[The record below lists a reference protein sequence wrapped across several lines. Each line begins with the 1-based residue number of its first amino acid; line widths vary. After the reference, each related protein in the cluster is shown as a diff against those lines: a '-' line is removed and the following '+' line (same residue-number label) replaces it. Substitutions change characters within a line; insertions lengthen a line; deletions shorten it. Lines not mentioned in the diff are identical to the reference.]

1 MKQRILVAVVGVPAL
16 LAVLCAAPDW
26 ATLALLMGL
35 CIIASHE
42 LLAAVLPPEKT
53 RRWWGLAAT
62 LAVFVVANV
71 YFSHE
76 RFAGTA
82 AAGLMPWLLAAL
94 VVVVFLC
101 MVLEYG
107 KKEEMDFTALCA
119 ILVAGAAIPLAL
131 SCLLRLRMLEH
142 GAGLVL
148 IPLVAAFMSDTM
160 ALFGGML
167 FGKTKLAPVVSPKK
181 TREGAVSGLVGGD
194 GIKMRQYAMR
204 GAAMSGGY
212 VCDVIAEALSMA
224 ESNACMRRIVA
235 APTAG
240 ACGVLPAVLLPLC
253 NYEELTQHQLLEA
266 LYVAS
271 GIGAVIAHRACISGA
286 AGGCQAEI
294 GTAAAMAAGALVAIK
309 GGTGAQIGHAVA
321 MALKNLMGLIC
332 DPVAGLV
339 EVPCVKRNV
348 IGAVDAVSAADMA
361 LAGVESRIP
370 VDEVI
375 DAMGDVGRRMPVEFR
390 ETALGG
396 LATTPTGQEIKHC
409 MNKKEE

>member
-82 AAGLMPWLLAAL
+82 AELMPWLVAAL

-181 TREGAVSGLVGGD
+181 TREGAVSGLVGGMV
-194 GIKMRQYAMR
+194 GMVLY
-204 GAAMSGGY
+204 
-212 VCDVIAEALSMA
+212 
-224 ESNACMRRIVA
+224 RIIFFLCTEV
-235 APTAG
+235 PLHIG
-240 ACGVLPAVLLPLC
+240 WCVLLGLVGAVLG
-253 NYEELTQHQLLEA
+253 QLGDL
-266 LYVAS
+266 S
-271 GIGAVIAHRACISGA
+271 FS
-286 AGGCQAEI
+286 
-294 GTAAAMAAGALVAIK
+294 
-309 GGTGAQIGHAVA
+309 
-321 MALKNLMGLIC
+321 
-332 DPVAGLV
+332 
-339 EVPCVKRNV
+339 CVKRQYGIKDYGRLLPGHGGVLDRFDSV
-348 IGAVDAVSAADMA
+348 IFAAPVIWMIVNAVT
-361 LAGVESRIP
+361 LY
-370 VDEVI
+370 
-375 DAMGDVGRRMPVEFR
+375 
-390 ETALGG
+390 
-396 LATTPTGQEIKHC
+396 
-409 MNKKEE
+409 

>member
-76 RFAGTA
+76 RFTGT
-82 AAGLMPWLLAAL
+82 AAGLMPWLVAAL

-107 KKEEMDFTALCA
+107 KKEEMDFTVLCA

-181 TREGAVSGLVGGD
+181 TREGAVSGLVGGMAGMVLYRIIFFLCTEVPLHIGWCVLLGLVGAVLGQLGD
-194 GIKMRQYAMR
+194 LSFSCIKRQYGIKDYGRLLP
-204 GAAMSGGY
+204 GHGG
-212 VCDVIAEALSMA
+212 VLDRFDSVIF
-224 ESNACMRRIVA
+224 A
-235 APTAG
+235 AP
-240 ACGVLPAVLLPLC
+240 VIWMIVNAV
-253 NYEELTQHQLLEA
+253 A
-266 LYVAS
+266 LY
-271 GIGAVIAHRACISGA
+271 
-286 AGGCQAEI
+286 
-294 GTAAAMAAGALVAIK
+294 
-309 GGTGAQIGHAVA
+309 
-321 MALKNLMGLIC
+321 
-332 DPVAGLV
+332 
-339 EVPCVKRNV
+339 
-348 IGAVDAVSAADMA
+348 
-361 LAGVESRIP
+361 
-370 VDEVI
+370 
-375 DAMGDVGRRMPVEFR
+375 
-390 ETALGG
+390 
-396 LATTPTGQEIKHC
+396 
-409 MNKKEE
+409 

>member
-181 TREGAVSGLVGGD
+181 TREGAFSGLVGG
-194 GIKMRQYAMR
+194 
-204 GAAMSGGY
+204 
-212 VCDVIAEALSMA
+212 MA
-224 ESNACMRRIVA
+224 GMVLYRIIFFLCTEV
-235 APTAG
+235 PLHIG
-240 ACGVLPAVLLPLC
+240 WCVLLGLVGAVLG
-253 NYEELTQHQLLEA
+253 QLGDL
-266 LYVAS
+266 S
-271 GIGAVIAHRACISGA
+271 FS
-286 AGGCQAEI
+286 
-294 GTAAAMAAGALVAIK
+294 
-309 GGTGAQIGHAVA
+309 
-321 MALKNLMGLIC
+321 
-332 DPVAGLV
+332 
-339 EVPCVKRNV
+339 CVKRQYGIKDYGRLLPGHGGVLDRFDSV
-348 IGAVDAVSAADMA
+348 IFAAPVIWMIVNAVA
-361 LAGVESRIP
+361 LY
-370 VDEVI
+370 
-375 DAMGDVGRRMPVEFR
+375 
-390 ETALGG
+390 
-396 LATTPTGQEIKHC
+396 
-409 MNKKEE
+409 

>member
-82 AAGLMPWLLAAL
+82 AAELMPWLVAAL
-94 VVVVFLC
+94 VVVLFLC

-148 IPLVAAFMSDTM
+148 IPLVSAFMSDSL

-167 FGKTKLAPVVSPKK
+167 FGKTKLAPRVSPKK
-181 TREGAVSGLVGGD
+181 TREGAVSGLVGGMV
-194 GIKMRQYAMR
+194 GMI
-204 GAAMSGGY
+204 
-212 VCDVIAEALSMA
+212 LF
-224 ESNACMRRIVA
+224 RIVFF
-235 APTAG
+235 
-240 ACGVLPAVLLPLC
+240 LC
-253 NYEELTQHQLLEA
+253 TEVQLHIGWCVA
-266 LYVAS
+266 LGFV
-271 GIGAVIAHRACISGA
+271 GAV
-286 AGGCQAEI
+286 
-294 GTAAAMAAGALVAIK
+294 
-309 GGTGAQIGHAVA
+309 
-321 MALKNLMGLIC
+321 MGQLG
-332 DPVAGLV
+332 DLSFS
-339 EVPCVKRNV
+339 CVKRQCGIKDYGRLLPGHGGVLDRFDSV
-348 IGAVDAVSAADMA
+348 IFAA
-361 LAGVESRIP
+361 P
-370 VDEVI
+370 VTWMLVN
-375 DAMGDVGRRMPVEFR
+375 
-390 ETALGG
+390 TATLY
-396 LATTPTGQEIKHC
+396 
-409 MNKKEE
+409 

>member
-82 AAGLMPWLLAAL
+82 AAELMPWLVAAL

-181 TREGAVSGLVGGD
+181 DPRGRGQRPCGRHGGHGAVPHHLLPVYGGAAAHRLVRAAGSGG
-194 GIKMRQYAMR
+194 R
-204 GAAMSGGY
+204 GA
-212 VCDVIAEALSMA
+212 
-224 ESNACMRRIVA
+224 
-235 APTAG
+235 
-240 ACGVLPAVLLPLC
+240 
-253 NYEELTQHQLLEA
+253 
-266 LYVAS
+266 
-271 GIGAVIAHRACISGA
+271 GA
-286 AGGCQAEI
+286 AGRSQLLLRQAAVRHQ
-294 GTAAAMAAGALVAIK
+294 GLRTAAAGARRR
-309 GGTGAQIGHAVA
+309 TG
-321 MALKNLMGLIC
+321 
-332 DPVAGLV
+332 PV
-339 EVPCVKRNV
+339 
-348 IGAVDAVSAADMA
+348 
-361 LAGVESRIP
+361 
-370 VDEVI
+370 
-375 DAMGDVGRRMPVEFR
+375 
-390 ETALGG
+390 
-396 LATTPTGQEIKHC
+396 
-409 MNKKEE
+409 

>member
-82 AAGLMPWLLAAL
+82 AAGLMPWLVAAL
-94 VVVVFLC
+94 VVVIFLC

-107 KKEEMDFTALCA
+107 KKEEMDFTVLCA
-119 ILVAGAAIPLAL
+119 ILMAGVAIPMAL
-131 SCLLRLRMLEH
+131 SCLLRLRVLEH

-167 FGKTKLAPVVSPKK
+167 FGKTKLAPLVSPKK
-181 TREGAVSGLVGGD
+181 TREGAVSGLVGGMAGMILFRIFFFLCTEVQLHIGWCVLLGLVGSVLGQLGD
-194 GIKMRQYAMR
+194 LSFSCIKRQYGIKDYGRLLP
-204 GAAMSGGY
+204 GHGG
-212 VCDVIAEALSMA
+212 VLDRFDSVIF
-224 ESNACMRRIVA
+224 A
-235 APTAG
+235 AP
-240 ACGVLPAVLLPLC
+240 VIWMIVNAV
-253 NYEELTQHQLLEA
+253 T
-266 LYVAS
+266 LY
-271 GIGAVIAHRACISGA
+271 
-286 AGGCQAEI
+286 
-294 GTAAAMAAGALVAIK
+294 
-309 GGTGAQIGHAVA
+309 
-321 MALKNLMGLIC
+321 
-332 DPVAGLV
+332 
-339 EVPCVKRNV
+339 
-348 IGAVDAVSAADMA
+348 
-361 LAGVESRIP
+361 
-370 VDEVI
+370 
-375 DAMGDVGRRMPVEFR
+375 
-390 ETALGG
+390 
-396 LATTPTGQEIKHC
+396 
-409 MNKKEE
+409 